1 MEWAKDSSPLDDLE
15 PEAAG
20 EGEPE
25 VQGQRLPRS
34 SRKRIYGV
42 LCLAASASGRRTP
55 GRLRVLATYRARLG
69 ITPQDAEVAETLAG
83 HLKGVRIG
91 KRQPEQDA
99 VMLALVELLT
109 ADEREPT
116 ARERQLLE
124 RIGARGGWS
133 PQRIEAAV
141 QARLGVQEDPE
152 QEDFE
157 LLDEDSGT
165 GELLPAPAPRARAPE
180 RRAAEDPF
188 GASLSPPALREE
200 EDPFGASISPP
211 ALREEQ
217 DPFGASLFGAS
228 LAPPPASRRPARQDS
243 LDPDADDPFDAA
255 ALGRALSAD
264 LDSGRASAA
273 ADPFA
278 AAADPFAD
286 DPFAAAADPFA
297 DDDSDTGAVQEPA
310 GLISG
315 SGDLDGLRLLPED
328 ELPSR

>member
-133 PQRIEAAV
+133 AQRIAAAV
-141 QARLGVQEDPE
+141 QARLGVQEDPA

-157 LLDEDSGT
+157 LLDEDEDSGT
-165 GELLPAPAPRARAPE
+165 GELFPDPAPRARAPQ
-180 RRAAEDPF
+180 RREVEDPF
-188 GASLSPPALREE
+188 GASLSPPALRED
-200 EDPFGASISPP
+200 ED
-211 ALREEQ
+211 
-217 DPFGASLFGAS
+217 LFGAS

-264 LDSGRASAA
+264 LDAGRAPAADPFGADPFADA

-278 AAADPFAD
+278 DAADPFAD
-286 DPFAAAADPFA
+286 DGFAAAADPFA